1 MGRVADAAPQL
12 FRGSEASRGG
22 APGVRTKV
30 TQALPSRHGRFAGL
44 AREGHVFLRRIFGR
58 VFKRLICVRSDFT
71 CRNSLDFALGHRLCG
86 LSGAPSRE
94 ALPPLRGRDQSRDPP
109 ATSEDTIAVG
119 SVAVVL
125 SLRMGG
131 SETSRAG
138 PGSAGSARRSRFRIS
153 LGRSGLRECAHILLA
168 VGPPAREERTSTR
181 PYVRAQMAGRGRA
194 DRANRTRF
202 TGLILSSPMGTEATP
217 LPLETGHEPW
227 AKAPGAPGSDTTSMV
242 PLVVGLQEST
252 GFLLEGAGRLDRF
265 PSDGLR

>member
-109 ATSEDTIAVG
+109 ATSENTIAVG

-138 PGSAGSARRSRFRIS
+138 PGSAGSAGRSRFWIP
-153 LGRSGLRECAHILLA
+153 LGRSGHRAGTDLLLA
-168 VGPPAREERTSTR
+168 VGPSRCEGRSPTQQLARFRE
-181 PYVRAQMAGRGRA
+181 AG
-194 DRANRTRF
+194 
-202 TGLILSSPMGTEATP
+202 
-217 LPLETGHEPW
+217 
-227 AKAPGAPGSDTTSMV
+227 
-242 PLVVGLQEST
+242 
-252 GFLLEGAGRLDRF
+252 
-265 PSDGLR
+265 